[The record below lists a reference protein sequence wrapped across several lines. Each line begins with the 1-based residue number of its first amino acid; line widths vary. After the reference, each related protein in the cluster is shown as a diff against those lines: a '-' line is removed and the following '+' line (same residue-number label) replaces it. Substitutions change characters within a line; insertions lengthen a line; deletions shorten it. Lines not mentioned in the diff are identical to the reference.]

1 MRQGS
6 LDGEKRT
13 EGGERERE
21 RERETKRGKAVMKEV
36 LIFYRGSLIRSCT
49 DTSCWRIYTCVC
61 VFACFCAGPSIFKY
75 TSFHCRHFQ
84 FVSGFHVG
92 CVFQCACLF
101 VFFIYMSCVCV
112 GGGQA
117 VDR

>member
-13 EGGERERE
+13 EGGE

-49 DTSCWRIYTCVC
+49 DTS
-61 VFACFCAGPSIFKY
+61 
-75 TSFHCRHFQ
+75 
-84 FVSGFHVG
+84 
-92 CVFQCACLF
+92 
-101 VFFIYMSCVCV
+101 
-112 GGGQA
+112 
-117 VDR
+117 